1 MIAYSLDPSR
11 NVFGSAGILPALL
24 TLAIDQKIAGNKM
37 TALRKHLLLCTCR
50 ACRERC
56 SRIALTFI

>member
-11 NVFGSAGILPALL
+11 NGFGSAGIQPALL
-24 TLAIDQKIAGNKM
+24 TLGIDQKIAGKM
-37 TALRKHLLLCTCR
+37 AALRKHLLLCAGR